1 MRHKTSLLTAMAFL
15 VLSLAGCT
23 TVREYADIARSRDL
37 SPEYRSAL
45 AEWTREQT
53 VYSEFATRAK
63 MVATFRSREF
73 MEAYRAEYARV
84 FQPGDEELPTTRAGE
99 SAGDL
104 VEFLLYVY
112 VPDRDAI
119 DLDRRDSA
127 WRAFM
132 FTSGGELL
140 EPVEIRELRNVGPRI
155 TEFYPYV
162 NPAYGK
168 IYLLKFDAPPGQ
180 TGVTELPV
188 RLVVTGVIAR
198 IELLW
203 E

>member
-1 MRHKTSLLTAMAFL
+1 MRHKTSLLMVFL
-15 VLSLAGCT
+15 VLVLAGCT
-23 TVREYADIARSRDL
+23 VVREYADIARTRDL
-37 SPEYRSAL
+37 APQYRAAL
-45 AEWTREQT
+45 EEWTREQT

-63 MVATFRSREF
+63 MAATFRSREF
-73 MEAYRAEYARV
+73 VDAYLEEYARLY
-84 FQPGDEELPTTRAGE
+84 QPDEENLAATRRAME
-99 SAGDL
+99 SAGDPA
-104 VEFLLYVY
+104 EFLLYVY

-127 WRAFM
+127 WKAFM
-132 FTSGGELL
+132 FTSGGERL
-140 EPVEIRELRNVGPRI
+140 EPLEIRELRNAGPRI

-168 IYLLKFDAPPGQ
+168 IYLLKFDAAPG
-180 TGVTELPV
+180 GTELPV

-198 IELLW
+198 VELLW

>member
-1 MRHKTSLLTAMAFL
+1 MRIKTSLLMVFL
-15 VLSLAGCT
+15 VLVLAGCT

-37 SPEYRSAL
+37 SPDYRATL
-45 AEWTREQT
+45 EEWTREQT

-63 MVATFRSREF
+63 MAATFRSREF
-73 MEAYRAEYARV
+73 LDAYLAEYKRLY
-84 FQPGDEELPTTRAGE
+84 QPDEPDLSATRRAME
-99 SAGDL
+99 SDGAPA
-104 VEFLLYVY
+104 EFLLYVY

-119 DLDRRDSA
+119 DLDRHDSA
-127 WRAFM
+127 WKAF
-132 FTSGGELL
+132 LL
-140 EPVEIRELRNVGPRI
+140 TPGDERFEPIEIRELRDAGPRI

-168 IYLLKFDAPPGQ
+168 IYLLKFDAAL
-180 TGVTELPV
+180 TGTGGTELPV

-198 IELLW
+198 VELVW